1 MLKPTIHSPNVLDG
15 PSHGHGGALVFYLLH
30 FIAFYF
36 TQLIAALIVYQS
48 VDQSI
53 VVLIDM
59 LASVS
64 RAARR
69 AYPEVQA
76 CFRTV
81 SSTQTA
87 MNTSLRPD
95 VCIIMVICVF
105 SMRAYLESVLTV
117 DITRAGGD
125 ALH

>member
-1 MLKPTIHSPNVLDG
+1 M
-15 PSHGHGGALVFYLLH
+15 ALRFLHLILLYL
-30 FIAFYF
+30 I
-36 TQLIAALIVYQS
+36 QLIAALIVYQR

-81 SSTQTA
+81 SSTQAA

-95 VCIIMVICVF
+95 VCVIAVIC
-105 SMRAYLESVLTV
+105 
-117 DITRAGGD
+117 
-125 ALH
+125 